1 MDKLQLERA
10 NSEVDLGVTVDS
22 GLDFDQHINQKVNKI
37 KATSNL
43 AVIRRSY
50 QFLKEQTFLPLY
62 KSLVRSHLE
71 YVVPVW
77 GPCKIKHIELLE
89 NVQRAATKQLPG
101 YNSFSYE
108 DRLRKVA
115 NFIIS
120 QN

>member
-22 GLDFDQHINQKVNKI
+22 GLDFDQHINQKVNK
-37 KATSNL
+37 ATSIL

-50 QFLKEQTFLPLY
+50 HFLNEQTFLPLY

-71 YVVPVW
+71 YAVPVW
-77 GPCKIKHIELLE
+77 CPCKIKHIELLE

-101 YNSFSYE
+101 YNSVSYE
-108 DRLRKVA
+108 DRA
-115 NFIIS
+115 
-120 QN
+120 